1 MWLSFGVNGVGGD
14 GFIVSPTVASPG
26 LPPRP
31 IRLKEQ
37 VRFAE
42 THI

>member
-1 MWLSFGVNGVGGD
+1 MWLSFGVNGVG

-26 LPPRP
+26 LRP